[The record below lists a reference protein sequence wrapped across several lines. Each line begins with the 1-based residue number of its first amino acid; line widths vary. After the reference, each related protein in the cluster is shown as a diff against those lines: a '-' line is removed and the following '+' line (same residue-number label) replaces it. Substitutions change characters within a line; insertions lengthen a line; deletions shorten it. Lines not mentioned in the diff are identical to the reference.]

1 MSNEEV
7 SVDSEVSSEIKAGRN
22 RLAVTVIIGHAVK
35 HVFNSALPLLLA
47 MMKADLALSATQYG
61 IIAGVGRGT
70 SGATTM
76 VAGNLGERFANR
88 SGAMLFLS
96 LSLMGI
102 SYFLLGIAPSF
113 WWLLLVM
120 LLWGLGHPCT
130 IHLR

>member
-1 MSNEEV
+1 MGEYKVTS
-7 SVDSEVSSEIKAGRN
+7 DITKGRN
-22 RLAVTVIIGHAVK
+22 QLAVTVIVGHAVK
-35 HVFNSALPLLLA
+35 HVFNSALPLLLS

-76 VAGNLGERFANR
+76 VAGYLGERFANR

-96 LSLMGI
+96 LSMMGI

-120 LLWGLGHPCT
+120 LLPL
-130 IHLR
+130 LSSL